1 MAGEKRFE
9 IYSTSK
15 SLIKI
20 LLLRIVEQV
29 KKKKKTRGYYSFG
42 EINRCF
48 LSNNIFYL
56 LHIPVNRNEQKKS

>member
-29 KKKKKTRGYYSFG
+29 KKKKHAD
-42 EINRCF
+42 I
-48 LSNNIFYL
+48 IL
-56 LHIPVNRNEQKKS
+56 LAKLIVASYPTSSIY